1 MVPSSAKL
9 KELVSEYLDDSKDIS
24 MECLKSSLG
33 LSQFRD
39 IYHASLSTESV
50 LASLSNGSLRPSLSS
65 ARGVILRLPM
75 LAAIG
80 QTSAA
85 KAELRR
91 YLELVL
97 WIIYFSDHLIEWK
110 EFEGK
115 SGKGFTRDPH
125 KPISFAA
132 HRELAH
138 YFDYARELM
147 EGETSGLAKQSI
159 DNLKQANY
167 KLNAAVHPGQL
178 ARTKGKLAPF
188 DQPSEDSMRD
198 FAKLQRDVC
207 SNTCLLLAAYR
218 VSKFNNLPAI
228 ARAHFDWLVGSALRK
243 AVRSGPFGLK

>member
-1 MVPSSAKL
+1 MVPSSIKL
-9 KELVSEYLDDSKDIS
+9 KELVSEYVDDSKDIS
-24 MECLKSSLG
+24 VACLKSSLG

-39 IYHASLSTESV
+39 VYHAALSTESV
-50 LASLSNGSLRPSLSS
+50 LAALSNGSFRPSLNS

-75 LAAIG
+75 LVAIG
-80 QTSAA
+80 QASAA
-85 KAELRR
+85 KVELRR

-97 WIIYFSDHLIEWK
+97 WTIYFTDHPVEWQ

-115 SGKGFTRDPH
+115 SGKGFSRDPH
-125 KPISFAA
+125 KPISYAA

-147 EGETSGLAKQSI
+147 ESEASGLAKQSI
-159 DNLKQANY
+159 DKLKQANY
-167 KLNAAVHPGQL
+167 ALNAAVHPGQL
-178 ARTKGKLAPF
+178 ARTKGKLTPF
-188 DQPSEDSMRD
+188 EQPSVELMRD

-218 VSKFNNLPAI
+218 VSKFNNLPAV